1 MAKAKKRLHGEGTK
15 IQKRKNG
22 TFGAAITTG
31 FNDEGTQIRKWVYGR
46 THNEVRMKLDEIK
59 HQLVSGTYSNADLTV
74 SAYLDKWLDSMISQ
88 VKPRTIEIYSDQAR
102 LHIKPRIGK
111 IKLNKLNALHIQ
123 TMCKEIAEEI
133 GARTANLC
141 RVQMVTSLKQA
152 IAWQLISR
160 NIAEGIK
167 PFKVE
172 KKEMQVWTPEEAV
185 TFLDYAKAN
194 RLYAAFYLVM
204 ATGLRRGELL
214 AIRWQDIDFENQML
228 SIKQSLSHKKG
239 EFVFSKPKTNKGI
252 RQLALS
258 ADVLEE
264 LKEHKK
270 CQDAEYKFLGFKAD
284 HDLVFISEVGT
295 PIVPRNFQ
303 RTWAKLKRDTG
314 VTDIRLHDLR
324 HLHVSFLVKKG
335 VDLRTIADR
344 VGHTNP
350 SFTLDTYSHMLEG
363 QRRAAAVSLTEML
376 PESAPKTFN

>member
-1 MAKAKKRLHGEGTK
+1 MAKKRLHGEGTK

-22 TFGAAITTG
+22 TFAAAITTG
-31 FNDEGTQIRKWVYGR
+31 FNEEGKQVRKWVYGR
-46 THNEVRMKLDEIK
+46 TQKEVMKKLDDVK
-59 HQLVSGTYSNADLTV
+59 HQLASGTYSNTDLTV
-74 SAYLDKWLDSMISQ
+74 GAFLDKWLDSMVNQ
-88 VKPRTIEIYSDQAR
+88 VKPRTIDIYSDQAR
-102 LHIKPRIGK
+102 LHIKPRIGRV
-111 IKLNKLNALHIQ
+111 KLNKLNTLHIQ
-123 TMCKEIAEEI
+123 TMCTEIAEQI
-133 GARTANLC
+133 GVRTADLC
-141 RVQMVTSLKQA
+141 RVQMMTSLKQGV
-152 IAWQLISR
+152 AWQLISR
-160 NIAEGIK
+160 NVAEGVK

-185 TFLDYAKAN
+185 TFLDYAKSH

-214 AIRWQDIDFENQML
+214 AVRWQDIDFDIGML
-228 SIKQSLSHKKG
+228 SIKQSLSHKDR

-258 ADVLEE
+258 ADVLDE
-264 LKEHKK
+264 LREHKK
-270 CQDAEYKFLGFKAD
+270 RQDAEYKFLGFIPD

-303 RTWAKLKRDTG
+303 RTWTILKRDTG
-314 VTDIRLHDLR
+314 VTNIRLHDLR
-324 HLHVSFLVKKG
+324 HLHVSFLVQKG

-363 QRRAAAVSLTEML
+363 QRRAAAVSLKEML
-376 PESAPKTFN
+376 PESAPKTLN